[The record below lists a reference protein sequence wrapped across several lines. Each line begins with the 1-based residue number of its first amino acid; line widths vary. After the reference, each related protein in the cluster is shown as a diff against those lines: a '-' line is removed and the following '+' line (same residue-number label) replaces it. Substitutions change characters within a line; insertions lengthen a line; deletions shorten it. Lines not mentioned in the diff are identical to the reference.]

1 MLLPGVSCPVSW
13 SRFLSLFIPEMAQA
27 AALMAVE
34 RSPQGGFIED
44 SSFPDL

>member
-34 RSPQGGFIED
+34 CSPQGNFIED